1 MPKNKF
7 FPKVLK
13 HQSKILWFLLITIF
27 LLLNPSSNTY
37 SSPVDRTYGLT
48 LPLDIGLPKPPPIPI
63 KISNNDIPQIS
74 AEAVLI
80 KDIPSGIILYSKNSK
95 EIYSP
100 ASTTKI
106 VTALVALDYYQLDDV
121 LTVQSDNIQGR
132 VMGLVKKEQITF
144 EALLNGMLIHS
155 ANDAAYALAENY
167 PGGLAK
173 FVEKMNDKVFD
184 LGLTN
189 THLTNPAGFDDKNH
203 FSTAED
209 LVKVSLY
216 GLNNKLF
223 SKIVS
228 TKRIVVSDVTY
239 SYFHDLINVNEL
251 LGKIAGVAGVKT
263 GQTENGG
270 EILISEVKKKDTLV
284 IIAVLK
290 SKERFAD
297 TEKLINYIY
306 TNYNWLPLNNLIPT
320 IQAK

>member
-1 MPKNKF
+1 MPKNKLL
-7 FPKVLK
+7 PTILK
-13 HQSKILWFLLITIF
+13 YKWKILWFLSVIIF
-27 LLLNPSSNTY
+27 LLLNPSSNIY
-37 SSPVDRTYGLT
+37 SHPVDLTQGLT
-48 LPLDIGLPKPPPIPI
+48 LPLDVDLPQPPPIPI
-63 KISNNDIPQIS
+63 KITNNDSPQVS

-106 VTALVALDYYQLDDV
+106 VTALVALDYYHLDDV

-132 VMGLVKKEQITF
+132 VMGLIKNEKITF

-167 PGGLAK
+167 PGGSTK
-173 FVEKMNDKVFD
+173 FVEKMNDKILE

-203 FSTAED
+203 YSTAED

-216 GLNNKLF
+216 ALNNKLF

-228 TKRIVVSDVTY
+228 TKRIVVSDVSYT
-239 SYFHDLINVNEL
+239 YFHDLVNVNEL

-270 EILISEVKKKDTLV
+270 EILISEVKKNDTLV
-284 IIAVLK
+284 IFAVLK
-290 SKERFAD
+290 SKDRFAD
-297 TEKLINYIY
+297 TEKLINFIY
-306 TNYNWLPLNNLIPT
+306 ANYNWIPLAKIIPT

>member
-7 FPKVLK
+7 LPKILK
-13 HQSKILWFLLITIF
+13 YKWKILWFLSVIIF
-27 LLLNPSSNTY
+27 LLLNPSSNIY
-37 SSPVDRTYGLT
+37 SHPVDPAQGLT
-48 LPLDIGLPKPPPIPI
+48 LPLDVDLPQPPPIPI
-63 KISNNDIPQIS
+63 KITNNDLSQVS

-106 VTALVALDYYQLDDV
+106 VTALVALDYYHLDDV

-132 VMGLVKKEQITF
+132 VMGLIKNEKITF
-144 EALLNGMLIHS
+144 EALLDGMLIHS

-167 PGGLAK
+167 PGGLTK
-173 FVEKMNDKVFD
+173 FVEKMNDKVSE

-189 THLTNPAGFDDKNH
+189 THLINPAGFDDKNH

-216 GLNNKLF
+216 ALNNKLF

-239 SYFHDLINVNEL
+239 TYFHDLVNVNEL

-270 EILISEVKKKDTLV
+270 EILISEVKKNNTLV
-284 IIAVLK
+284 IFAVLK
-290 SKERFAD
+290 SKDRFAD

-306 TNYNWLPLNNLIPT
+306 TNYNWIPLAKIIPT